1 MGADKEIVNAAA
13 LAVGVETLGAGLSS
27 FESSTRQMKGICE
40 DFEGRLGKLE
50 REMLPMKEISAK
62 LSTSRRNIIS
72 AIGKMESINECFL
85 LEKELRGVVQK
96 GMRGNVGAVE
106 YLEEMRRINDAI
118 IYFRKWPS
126 LKSQK
131 DAIKGL
137 EELSTMA
144 AKECIDEFNRLMRTV
159 GPAVQFQTQT
169 NTFESVN
176 TLSDNVAQSLAAIG
190 ECLTLL
196 RHNKALRQNYTA
208 ARRVAVKTALDKW
221 ESKFESTPKGQQA
234 RGGGPWLRFYVDFS
248 TKLVAAERLLWERA
262 LKASDSASS
271 NGDMDPGNGEGGRRS
286 SRRGHAGSEGGS
298 GEMEAEE
305 AFVMVVAPVI
315 EKLVRE
321 VDRKLQSSLA
331 EVRDR
336 NKDEGGSGMGA
347 ATSGGSSHI
356 RARARPASS
365 NQAASKDG
373 DIPADVVVSLMEM
386 SDALHKGSY
395 SLQDILKVG
404 VDESSL
410 KGDRDRDSRGGR
422 RGSSSSSSARRGRSN
437 KATDALAAVQGRLS
451 RACLQTFADLAEAVS
466 KDPKLRRHVPDNGA
480 VHPLSSNVLR
490 GIKRIMRFRRGY
502 EELIQG
508 SQMPWDPES
517 VAGDRDSRSSKH
529 SPVRERG
536 PTAASNACPRFTALV
551 NHLVKTLFVNLT
563 EKSSSYPTATLPGA
577 ALRELFI
584 LNNAEYVL
592 ATAKTPFAGLA
603 LNSPGTAPSPTPAEE
618 FRSIFGEAPSLTNA
632 PDGARSPRSGGVK
645 PRSPKRWGFG
655 GSKNKEAVSRAAA
668 ARSAAEGLVGPD
680 AGDDELQGLSIADFM
695 TDNMVSLLKRL
706 VQEKKIGYMDT
717 LMNPLV
723 EAAKDDVG
731 ELKYQRGKLLTLE
744 CGRVLKA
751 KFTAFNDSWEEVYHS
766 QMSVS
771 VVDPGRRV
779 KLKEE
784 AKTRCLV
791 PYRELYSKYEGVQFS
806 KKHQEQYLKYTPDAI
821 DQGISQL
828 FSG

>member
-1 MGADKEIVNAAA
+1 MGAEKEIVNAAA
-13 LAVGVETLGAGLSS
+13 LAKGVEILGAGLTS

-72 AIGKMESINECFL
+72 AIEKMESINECFL

-106 YLEEMRRINDAI
+106 YLEEMRRIDDAI
-118 IYFRKWPS
+118 AYFRKWPS

-131 DAIKGL
+131 EAIKGL
-137 EELSTMA
+137 EELSSMA

-196 RHNKALRQNYTA
+196 RHSGQLRQNYTA

-221 ESKFESTPKGQQA
+221 ESKFEITPKGQQA

-248 TKLVAAERLLWERA
+248 TKLVTAERLLWERA
-262 LKASDSASS
+262 LKASDSSS
-271 NGDMDPGNGEGGRRS
+271 SKGGGDAGKDGR
-286 SRRGHAGSEGGS
+286 GAGSRSLE
-298 GEMEAEE
+298 EAEA
-305 AFVMVVAPVI
+305 AFVMVVNPVI

-336 NKDEGGSGMGA
+336 SGKKEGA
-347 ATSGGSSHI
+347 AGAGGAGAASSGGGGGGGASSQI
-356 RARARPASS
+356 RARTRPVSS
-365 NQAASKDG
+365 TQAAVKDG
-373 DIPADVVVSLMEM
+373 DIPADIVVALMEM

-404 VDESSL
+404 GDDSGS
-410 KGDRDRDSRGGR
+410 KGDDRGYQSR
-422 RGSSSSSSARRGRSN
+422 RGSVVYASPDSAARRGRAN
-437 KATDALAAVQGRLS
+437 KATDALAAVQRRLS

-466 KDPKLRRHVPDNGA
+466 TDPKLRRHVPDNGA

-490 GIKRIMRFRRGY
+490 GIKRVMRFRRGY
-502 EELIQG
+502 EELVQG
-508 SQMPWDPES
+508 AQMPWDPES
-517 VAGDRDSRSSKH
+517 APGDRTSRGSKN

-536 PTAASNACPRFTALV
+536 ATSASNACPRFTTLV
-551 NHLVKTLFVNLT
+551 NHLIKTLFVNLT
-563 EKSSSYPTATLPGA
+563 EKSGSYPTATLPGA
-577 ALRELFI
+577 ALRELFL

-592 ATAKTPFAGLA
+592 ANAKMPFSGLA
-603 LNSPGTAPSPTPAEE
+603 LNSPGTAPSPSPAEE
-618 FRSIFGEAPSLTNA
+618 FRSIFGEAPSVSA
-632 PDGARSPRSGGVK
+632 ADGARSPRGGGVK
-645 PRSPKRWGFG
+645 PRSPRKWGFG
-655 GSKNKEAVSRAAA
+655 GFKSKDAVKRAAA
-668 ARSAAEGLVGPD
+668 ARSLAEGLVGPD

-695 TDNMVSLLKRL
+695 TESMSSLLKRL
-706 VQEKKIGYMDT
+706 VQEKKTGYMDT
-717 LMNPLV
+717 LMMPLT
-723 EAAKDDVG
+723 EAAKDDIG
-731 ELKYQRGKLLTLE
+731 ELKYQRGKLLTLD
-744 CGRVLKA
+744 CGRLLKA
-751 KFTAFNDSWEEVYHS
+751 KFTAFNESWEEVYHS
-766 QMSVS
+766 QLPVS
-771 VVDPGRRV
+771 VVDPSRRV

-784 AKTRCLV
+784 AKARCLV
-791 PYRELYSKYEGVQFS
+791 PYRELYCKYQDVQFS
-806 KKHQEQYLKYTPDAI
+806 KKHQEQYLKYSPDAI
-821 DQGISQL
+821 DQGIGQL